1 MFDPQKYDYFLDLTK
16 EVAVRKCGTRIREIF
31 FSSIRCETRDG
42 KVGDLRE
49 LNGISTNSGMS
60 PPWEVVNE
68 RSFVLS
74 LLSLSL
80 SLLKKRKIC
89 RSMEARMK
97 FVRVAPRDFSIPS
110 TRTRPK
116 QINSSN

>member
-49 LNGISTNSGMS
+49 PNGISTNSGMS

-89 RSMEARMK
+89 SSREIDGNQDEIRTCC
-97 FVRVAPRDFSIPS
+97 S
-110 TRTRPK
+110 TRFL
-116 QINSSN
+116 NSFHENPTETN